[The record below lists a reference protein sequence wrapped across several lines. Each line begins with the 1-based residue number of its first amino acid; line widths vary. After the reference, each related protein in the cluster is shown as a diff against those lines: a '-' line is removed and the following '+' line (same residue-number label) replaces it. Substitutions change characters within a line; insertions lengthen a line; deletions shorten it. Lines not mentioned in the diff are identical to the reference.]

1 MVLRLWGV
9 LPMNCLASPPMA
21 TAPHAQHG
29 LLQGGLVED
38 DALRLHKDQRVGGTQ
53 IDGNVL
59 AEHGLFFLA
68 EGG

>member
-1 MVLRLWGV
+1 MGRFADELLGFPPDGDGSPGGV
-9 LPMNCLASPPMA
+9 
-21 TAPHAQHG
+21 HG
-29 LLQGGLVED
+29 HHGRLVED